1 MFVGQEYRR
10 ILWHIKAI
18 YWKKKKKEDKITF
31 KVFLTIFFYQ
41 VYIINIEF

>member
-18 YWKKKKKEDKITF
+18 YWKKKGDKITF

>member
-18 YWKKKKKEDKITF
+18 YWKKKKEDKITF